1 MSLMFLAKAADF
13 ASKSYSNVH
22 TDFTVN
28 GLGCSDDGNLIIYS
42 LRKNSSYPVLN
53 AVFFDGTSWV
63 SSSLTETG
71 STVSANYFGQYRIAI
86 SDDYQDI
93 VLASGE
99 SNGIYFFVYRFD
111 TSTKSLV
118 KKQTI
123 GPIRPNYAGVVN
135 NISISPDGSY
145 FCAAIWEYI
154 SGTLHK
160 FSSEWVKT
168 SGTFSENTNLFT
180 TTNSTGT
187 EGCFV
192 GATNSVY
199 VGSAF
204 SNSIRKYTKT
214 SGSNWSNT
222 VTFSTP
228 TDYDFAVSRTGDVLV
243 FDPYYQTGQTKPGF
257 ARVVN
262 SNDTTL
268 WTVTGD
274 FPEFKDENFSYN
286 ASMYGYI
293 SSDSK
298 LVVISGDKGVH
309 CFLRSANTYNY
320 IAKINPGDFTNS
332 INVAVAQGKNTIVF
346 APWGGS
352 SIYVYRP

>member
-1 MSLMFLAKAADF
+1 MYLAKSADF
-13 ASKSYSNVH
+13 ANKVYSNTH
-22 TDFTVN
+22 PGFAVN
-28 GLGCSDDGNLIIYS
+28 GVGASDDGSLIIYS
-42 LRKNSSYPVLN
+42 LQKGGSYPILCT
-53 AVFFDGTSWV
+53 AYFDGSGWNN
-63 SSSLTETG
+63 SSLTETG
-71 STVSANYFGQYRIAI
+71 SVISSNYFGQYRIAV

-93 VLASGE
+93 VVASSE
-99 SNGIYFFVYRFD
+99 SNGIYFFIYRFD
-111 TSTKSLV
+111 TSTKTLV

-123 GPIRPNYAGVVN
+123 GPIRPNYTGVVN
-135 NISISPDGSY
+135 NISVSPDGSY
-145 FCAAIWEYI
+145 FCAAIGEYI
-154 SGTLHK
+154 NGSLRK

-187 EGCFV
+187 EGCFI

-199 VGSAF
+199 VGSRF
-204 SNSIRKYTKT
+204 SNSIRKYIKT

-228 TDYDFAVSRTGDVLV
+228 TDYDFAASRTGDILV
-243 FDPYYQTGQTKPGF
+243 VDPYYQSGQVRAGF

-262 SNDTTL
+262 SDDVTL

-274 FPEFKDENFSYN
+274 FPEFVNENFQN
-286 ASMYGYI
+286 NDSMYGYI

-298 LVVISGDKGVH
+298 LIVISGDKGVY
-309 CFLRSANTYNY
+309 CFIRSANTYNY
-320 IAKINPGDFTNS
+320 LSKINTVDFTNGANIVVS
-332 INVAVAQGKNTIVF
+332 QGKNTITF

-352 SIYVYRP
+352 SVYIYRP